1 MKNDIK
7 EKAPST
13 RLKKAQL
20 QEKVLEFLDQRKN
33 QSFNYKQIAYGIDV
47 TSKSQRNDLLNL
59 LDDLVAAE
67 SIIEVGLGK
76 YRALDTRATE
86 SEGIFSRRSNGK
98 NAVIIGEAP
107 DQQQIMVAERNSM
120 HALNGDRVRVEIA
133 AARPGQDPEAKVL
146 EILEPKEQV
155 FIGTLNVEKNYAA
168 VVTDSKFLAADIV
181 IPRKQ
186 LNGCKH
192 GD

>member
-67 SIIEVGLGK
+67 SIIEVGL
-76 YRALDTRATE
+76 L
-86 SEGIFSRRSNGK
+86 S
-98 NAVIIGEAP
+98 
-107 DQQQIMVAERNSM
+107 
-120 HALNGDRVRVEIA
+120 
-133 AARPGQDPEAKVL
+133 
-146 EILEPKEQV
+146 
-155 FIGTLNVEKNYAA
+155 
-168 VVTDSKFLAADIV
+168 
-181 IPRKQ
+181 
-186 LNGCKH
+186 
-192 GD
+192 